1 MSKMM
6 KAALLVRT
14 LGVLMAVTTLFFSS
28 PGLTQGTPS
37 EAKARYLEVSP
48 PQPTEPGKTEVIE
61 FFSYA
66 CSHCAV
72 LEPLLEKWIKKVP
85 ADVVVKR
92 VPVAF
97 NASMKPLQQ
106 LFYSLEALDRL
117 DLHGKVFNAIHE
129 EKKRLFTKPD
139 IVAWVAAQGVD
150 RAKFESVYDSFG
162 VVSKSGRA
170 DQLVTV
176 YKVQGT
182 PSMAV
187 GGRFLTSPSEAG
199 GYQETIDVSDTLIR
213 QLRAK

>member
-1 MSKMM
+1 M
-6 KAALLVRT
+6 AA
-14 LGVLMAVTTLFFSS
+14 MTLFLSG
-28 PGLTQGTPS
+28 PGLTQGTP
-37 EAKARYLEVSP
+37 AAPKTKYLDVNP
-48 PQPTEPGKTEVIE
+48 PQPTEPGKTEVLE

-72 LEPLLEKWIKKVP
+72 IEPLLEKWKKTIP
-85 ADVVVKR
+85 SDVVVKF

-117 DLHGKVFNAIHE
+117 DLHGKVFHAIHE
-129 EKKRLFTKPD
+129 ERKRLFTKPD
-139 IVAWVAAQGVD
+139 IVAWVATQGVD

-170 DQLVTV
+170 DQLVTA

-199 GYQETIDVSDTLIR
+199 GYQETIDVTDSLIR

>member
-1 MSKMM
+1 M
-6 KAALLVRT
+6 KIALLVRT
-14 LGVLMAVTTLFFSS
+14 LGVLMAATALFFSS
-28 PGLTQGTPS
+28 PGMTQGMPAAVK
-37 EAKARYLEVSP
+37 AKYLEVSP

-61 FFSYA
+61 LFSSA
-66 CSHCAV
+66 CSHSAV
-72 LEPLLEKWIKKVP
+72 LEPLLEKWMKKVP
-85 ADVVVKR
+85 TDVVVKR

-117 DLHGKVFNAIHE
+117 DLHGKIFNAIHE
-129 EKKRLFTKPD
+129 EKKRLFTKPE

-170 DQLVTV
+170 DQLVGA

-199 GYQETIDVSDTLIR
+199 GYQETIDVTDSLIR

>member
-1 MSKMM
+1 MKITLMM
-6 KAALLVRT
+6 RT
-14 LGVLMAVTTLFFSS
+14 LGVLMAATALFFSS
-28 PGLTQGTPS
+28 PSLTQGMPAA
-37 EAKARYLEVSP
+37 AKAKYLEVSP

-72 LEPLLEKWIKKVP
+72 LEPLLEKWSKKVP

-170 DQLVTV
+170 DQLVSA

-187 GGRFLTSPSEAG
+187 GGRFMTSPSEAG
-199 GYQETIDVSDTLIR
+199 GYQETIDVSDNLIR

>member
-1 MSKMM
+1 M
-6 KAALLVRT
+6 KNVMLMRALGMWLAA
-14 LGVLMAVTTLFFSS
+14 MALFFSS
-28 PGLTQGTPS
+28 PGFTQGMPAV
-37 EAKARYLEVSP
+37 AKAKYLEVNP
-48 PQPTEPGKTEVIE
+48 VQPTEPGKTEVLE

-72 LEPLLEKWIKKVP
+72 LEPLLEKWIKKLP
-85 ADVVVKR
+85 SDVTVKF

-129 EKKRLFTKPD
+129 EKKRLFTKTD
-139 IVAWVAAQGVD
+139 IITWVAAQGVD

-170 DQLVTV
+170 DQLVTA

-199 GYQETIDVSDTLIR
+199 GYQETIDVSDSLIR

>member
-1 MSKMM
+1 M
-6 KAALLVRT
+6 KIALMVRT
-14 LGVLMAVTTLFFSS
+14 LGILMGAAALFFSS
-28 PGLTQGTPS
+28 PGLTQGTPAA
-37 EAKARYLEVSP
+37 AKAKYLEVSP

-72 LEPLLEKWIKKVP
+72 LEPLLEKWSKKIPV
-85 ADVVVKR
+85 DVVVKR

-117 DLHGKVFNAIHE
+117 DLHAKVFNAIHE

-170 DQLVTV
+170 DQLVGA

-187 GGRFLTSPSEAG
+187 GGRFMTSPSEAG
-199 GYQETIDVSDTLIR
+199 GYQETLDVSDSLIR
-213 QLRAK
+213 QIRAK

>member
-1 MSKMM
+1 M
-6 KAALLVRT
+6 KRALMVRT
-14 LGVLMAVTTLFFSS
+14 FGVLMAATALFFSS
-28 PGLTQGTPS
+28 PGLTQGTPP
-37 EAKARYLEVSP
+37 AVKARYLEVSP
-48 PQPTEPGKTEVIE
+48 PQPTEPGKTEVLE

-72 LEPLLEKWIKKVP
+72 LEPLLEKWMKKVP

-106 LFYSLEALDRL
+106 LFYSLEALNRL
-117 DLHGKVFNAIHE
+117 DLHGKIFNAIHE
-129 EKKRLFTKPD
+129 EKKRLFTKSD
-139 IVAWVAAQGVD
+139 IVAWVTAQGID

-162 VVSKSGRA
+162 VVSRSGRA
-170 DQLVTV
+170 DQLVSA

-182 PSMAV
+182 PSMSV
-187 GGRFLTSPSEAG
+187 GGRFITSPSEAG
-199 GYQETIDVSDTLIR
+199 GYQETLDVTDSLIR

>member
-1 MSKMM
+1 M
-6 KAALLVRT
+6 KIALLVRT
-14 LGVLMAVTTLFFSS
+14 LGVLMAATALLFSA
-28 PGLTQGTPS
+28 PGLTQGMPAA
-37 EAKARYLEVSP
+37 AKARYLEVSP
-48 PQPTEPGKTEVIE
+48 AQPTEPGKTEVLE

-72 LEPLLEKWIKKVP
+72 LEPLLEKWSKKVP
-85 ADVVVKR
+85 SDVIVKR

-106 LFYSLEALDRL
+106 LYYSLEALDRL
-117 DLHGKVFNAIHE
+117 DLHGKVFNAIHDD
-129 EKKRLFTKPD
+129 KKRLFTKPD
-139 IVAWVAAQGVD
+139 IVAWVAAQGVE
-150 RAKFESVYDSFG
+150 RAKFESVFDSFG
-162 VVSKSGRA
+162 VMSKSGRA
-170 DQLVTV
+170 DQLVGA

-199 GYQETIDVSDTLIR
+199 GYQETIDVTDSLIR

>member
-1 MSKMM
+1 
-6 KAALLVRT
+6 VN
-14 LGVLMAVTTLFFSS
+14 
-28 PGLTQGTPS
+28 
-37 EAKARYLEVSP
+37 P
-48 PQPTEPGKTEVIE
+48 PQPTEPGKTEVLE

-72 LEPLLEKWIKKVP
+72 IEPLLEKWKKTIP
-85 ADVVVKR
+85 SDVVVKF

-117 DLHGKVFNAIHE
+117 DLHGKVFHAIHE
-129 EKKRLFTKPD
+129 ERKRLFTKPD
-139 IVAWVAAQGVD
+139 IVAWVATQGVD

-170 DQLVTV
+170 DQLVTA

-199 GYQETIDVSDTLIR
+199 GYQETIDVTDSLIR

>member
-1 MSKMM
+1 M
-6 KAALLVRT
+6 KRALLVRT
-14 LGVLMAVTTLFFSS
+14 LGVLMAVTALFFSA
-28 PGLTQGTPS
+28 PGLTQGMPAA
-37 EAKARYLEVSP
+37 AKAKYLEVSP

-61 FFSYA
+61 FFSYE

-85 ADVVVKR
+85 TDVVVKR

-117 DLHGKVFNAIHE
+117 DLHGKIFNAIHE
-129 EKKRLFTKPD
+129 EKKRLFTKPE

-162 VVSKSGRA
+162 VVSKSRRA
-170 DQLVTV
+170 DQLVGA

-199 GYQETIDVSDTLIR
+199 GYQETIDVTDILIR

>member
-1 MSKMM
+1 
-6 KAALLVRT
+6 
-14 LGVLMAVTTLFFSS
+14 
-28 PGLTQGTPS
+28 
-37 EAKARYLEVSP
+37 VSP

-170 DQLVTV
+170 DQLVSA

-187 GGRFLTSPSEAG
+187 AGRFMTSPSEAG
-199 GYQETIDVSDTLIR
+199 GYQETIDVSDGLIR

>member
-1 MSKMM
+1 M
-6 KAALLVRT
+6 AA
-14 LGVLMAVTTLFFSS
+14 MTLFLSG
-28 PGLTQGTPS
+28 PGLTQGTP
-37 EAKARYLEVSP
+37 AAPKTKYLDVNP
-48 PQPTEPGKTEVIE
+48 PQPTEPGKTEVLE

-72 LEPLLEKWIKKVP
+72 IEPMLEKWKKTIP
-85 ADVVVKR
+85 SDVVVKF

-117 DLHGKVFNAIHE
+117 DLHGKVFHAIHE
-129 EKKRLFTKPD
+129 ERKRLFTKPD
-139 IVAWVAAQGVD
+139 IVAWVATQGVD

-170 DQLVTV
+170 DQLVTA

-199 GYQETIDVSDTLIR
+199 GYQETIDVTDSLIR

>member
-1 MSKMM
+1 M
-6 KAALLVRT
+6 KRAFLVRT
-14 LGVLMAVTTLFFSS
+14 LGVLMATAALFWSS
-28 PGLTQGTPS
+28 SGLTQGTPAA
-37 EAKARYLEVSP
+37 AKAKYLEVSP
-48 PQPTEPGKTEVIE
+48 PQPTEPGKTEVLE

-72 LEPLLEKWIKKVP
+72 LEPLLEKWLSKLP
-85 ADVVVKR
+85 ADVLVKR

-106 LFYSLEALDRL
+106 LFYSLEALNRL

-129 EKKRLFTKPD
+129 ERKRLFTKPD
-139 IVAWVAAQGVD
+139 ILAWVAAQGVD

-162 VVSKSGRA
+162 VASKGGRA
-170 DQLVTV
+170 DQLVNA

-199 GYQETIDVSDTLIR
+199 GYQETIDVSDSLIR

>member
-1 MSKMM
+1 MKITLMM
-6 KAALLVRT
+6 RT
-14 LGVLMAVTTLFFSS
+14 LGVLMAATALFFSS
-28 PGLTQGTPS
+28 PGLTQGMPAA
-37 EAKARYLEVSP
+37 AKAKYLEVSP

-170 DQLVTV
+170 DQLVSA

-187 GGRFLTSPSEAG
+187 AGRFMTSPSEAG
-199 GYQETIDVSDTLIR
+199 GYQETIDVSDGLIR

>member
-1 MSKMM
+1 MYGGDGAIFFVARVDTGYARRGKGEVPRGKSCAAHGARQNRSTRVFFLRVFSLRSARAFVRKMD
-6 KAALLVRT
+6 
-14 LGVLMAVTTLFFSS
+14 
-28 PGLTQGTPS
+28 Q
-37 EAKARYLEVSP
+37 
-48 PQPTEPGKTEVIE
+48 
-61 FFSYA
+61 
-66 CSHCAV
+66 
-72 LEPLLEKWIKKVP
+72 KVP
-85 ADVVVKR
+85 SDVTVKF

-129 EKKRLFTKPD
+129 EKKRLFTKTD
-139 IVAWVAAQGVD
+139 IITWVAAQGVD

-170 DQLVTV
+170 DQLVTA

-199 GYQETIDVSDTLIR
+199 GYQETIDVSDSLIR

>member
-1 MSKMM
+1 M
-6 KAALLVRT
+6 KIAWLVRT
-14 LGVLMAVTTLFFSS
+14 LGVLMATTALFFSS
-28 PGLTQGTPS
+28 PGLTQGTSPA
-37 EAKARYLEVSP
+37 AKAKYLEVNP
-48 PQPTEPGKTEVIE
+48 PQPTEPGKTEVLE

-72 LEPLLEKWIKKVP
+72 LEPLLEKWLKKVP
-85 ADVVVKR
+85 SDVVVKF

-117 DLHGKVFNAIHE
+117 DLHGKVFIAIHE

-150 RAKFESVYDSFG
+150 RAKFESAYDSFG

-170 DQLVTV
+170 DQLVSA

-199 GYQETIDVSDTLIR
+199 GYQETIDVSDSLIR